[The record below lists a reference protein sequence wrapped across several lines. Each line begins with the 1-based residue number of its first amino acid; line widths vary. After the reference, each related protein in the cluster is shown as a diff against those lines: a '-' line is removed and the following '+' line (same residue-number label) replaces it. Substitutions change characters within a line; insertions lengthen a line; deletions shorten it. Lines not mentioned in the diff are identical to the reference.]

1 MEPYSRCLWLIDLL
15 SNESLTFK
23 EISDRWEHCG
33 LNDDRQPL
41 NRRTFFRDKEYIGR
55 IFHIEIAYN
64 MRYHTYTVDS
74 QEGIGEQSILRYSLE
89 HNRFK
94 ELAQIAQKMQSKVVL
109 EPLATGSE
117 HLVTLLKAIEQK
129 RMVTIEYVSFYE
141 PTTVKHFELIPC
153 FVRLFERRW
162 YLIGEFADHTQ
173 QRVLALERMRSVQ
186 LKSEKALPSH
196 NMGPEKFY
204 AGCFGIIHD
213 NKQPEWI
220 KFKVYGPQ
228 ADYLRTMPLHDSQ
241 EEIETTAEYALF
253 QIHVRPSFDLVQ
265 QLLWNRESIEV
276 VAPSHFREE
285 MRQTVQRMLDRY
297 NVSFSDKR

>member
-1 MEPYSRCLWLIDLL
+1 M
-15 SNESLTFK
+15 
-23 EISDRWEHCG
+23 
-33 LNDDRQPL
+33 

-64 MRYHTYTVDS
+64 TRYHTYTVDS

-129 RMVTIEYVSFYE
+129 RMVTFKYVSFYE

-186 LKSEKALPSH
+186 LKSEKAL
-196 NMGPEKFY
+196 
-204 AGCFGIIHD
+204 
-213 NKQPEWI
+213 
-220 KFKVYGPQ
+220 
-228 ADYLRTMPLHDSQ
+228 L
-241 EEIETTAEYALF
+241 
-253 QIHVRPSFDLVQ
+253 
-265 QLLWNRESIEV
+265 
-276 VAPSHFREE
+276 
-285 MRQTVQRMLDRY
+285 
-297 NVSFSDKR
+297 SFSDKR